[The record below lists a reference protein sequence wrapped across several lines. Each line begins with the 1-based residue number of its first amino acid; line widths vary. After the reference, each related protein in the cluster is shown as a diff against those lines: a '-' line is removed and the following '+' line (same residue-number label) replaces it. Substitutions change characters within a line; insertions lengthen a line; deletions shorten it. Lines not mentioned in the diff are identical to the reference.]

1 MKSLR
6 KPYISIFLASL
17 ILFVSCTKNQDNID
31 NIMEQQSFDYS
42 VYHDNRNTNIDF
54 ISGFSN
60 QSIESNNR
68 DSFIEVLDLIN
79 DEFETGEFLNNLDEK
94 YFTLNQAQS
103 TPYQVRSNKNVDINS
118 HLNET
123 DINLIEDFNKDI
135 KSLSFS
141 EALTNFEKNVL
152 QLNLNDNEFRKYNKL
167 ANVFLIIENSFPG
180 MLANDTENFENS
192 FPGMLAND
200 AESFEN
206 SFRIMLK
213 DEEKDEDCGW
223 AITSYTL
230 ATVGLSACASVV
242 LCPFAIAAKIIA
254 FRNMVSACK
263 EKEDVGEKE

>member
-68 DSFIEVLDLIN
+68 DSFIEVLGLIN

-180 MLANDTENFENS
+180 MLANDAKN
-192 FPGMLAND
+192 
-200 AESFEN
+200 FEN

-223 AITSYTL
+223 AIASYTL

-263 EKEDVGEKE
+263 EEKE